1 MSFKVNSY
9 NSIKKK
15 KKKIILKIDIF
26 KNYFIIYFIK
36 NLE

>member
-9 NSIKKK
+9 NSIKKE
-15 KKKIILKIDIF
+15 KKIILKIDIF